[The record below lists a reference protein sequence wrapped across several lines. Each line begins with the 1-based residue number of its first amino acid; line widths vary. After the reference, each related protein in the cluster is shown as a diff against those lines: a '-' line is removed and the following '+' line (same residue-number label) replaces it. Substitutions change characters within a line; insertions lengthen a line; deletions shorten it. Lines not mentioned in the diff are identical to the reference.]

1 MLVVLGGNRISG
13 SSGFDERGT
22 QNRSA
27 RFGKAER
34 GRKYACFVSTARMGW
49 IQTVRDKLPI
59 IDERVF
65 CARELHWRRVS
76 ACPE

>member
-1 MLVVLGGNRISG
+1 MGG
-13 SSGFDERGT
+13 
-22 QNRSA
+22 
-27 RFGKAER
+27 
-34 GRKYACFVSTARMGW
+34 